1 MIEERNYN
9 TEDLMHG
16 ICECCGEESD
26 EIDPD
31 TGWCVDC
38 IEAERFYTET
48 MKYEPKYPY

>member
-26 EIDPD
+26 KIDPD
-31 TGWCVDC
+31 TGRCVDC